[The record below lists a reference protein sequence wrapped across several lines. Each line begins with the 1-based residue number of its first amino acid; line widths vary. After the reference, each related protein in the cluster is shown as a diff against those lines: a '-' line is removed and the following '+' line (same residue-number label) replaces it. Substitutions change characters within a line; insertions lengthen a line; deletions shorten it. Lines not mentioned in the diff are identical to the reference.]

1 MSITVGECAENR
13 AGEAL
18 TLLRHTFQK
27 QEAPLQSRSGRN
39 SFLRTLS
46 QDKEWHTKIKQGQI
60 RLFGIFDDERLIG
73 CCLTERGHILY
84 FCLESRYR
92 RGDAAPLLL
101 DYLRTIHPDLT
112 ADVALYDRELFHD
125 CGFEGDSIQEKDG
138 QKTIPMRSHNR
149 EITHEI
155 WDLRDELGEPTGRY
169 ASRDQYRSLRS
180 GDYMLAVHIF
190 LHTPD
195 GRFLVQKRSLD
206 KDVLPGI
213 WDITGGA
220 AKAGE
225 DGRQA
230 AIRETDE
237 EIGITLAP
245 DQLQLAA
252 RLKRKRSFV
261 ELWFAKAS
269 VRPQAC
275 VLQAGEVDEVKL
287 ISKKEM
293 INLIRHAKHR
303 DAIYKATAIAAIQNT
318 K

>member
-1 MSITVGECAENR
+1 MNITVGECAENR

-18 TLLRHTFQK
+18 SLLRRSFQK
-27 QEAPLQSRSGRN
+27 QEAPLQARAGRN
-39 SFLRTLS
+39 SLLRNLS
-46 QDKEWHTKIKQGQI
+46 QDKEWHKKIEQGQV
-60 RLFGIFDDERLIG
+60 RLFGIFDGERLIG
-73 CCLTERGHILY
+73 CCLMEQRHILY

-101 DYLRTIHPDLT
+101 DYLRTIHSDLT
-112 ADVALYDRELFHD
+112 ADVALYDCELFHD

-138 QKTIPMRSHNR
+138 RKIVPMQSHGHK
-149 EITHEI
+149 ITHEI

-195 GRFLVQKRSLD
+195 GRFLVQKRSQE

-230 AIRETDE
+230 AIRETAE
-237 EIGITLAP
+237 EIGVTLTP
-245 DQLQLAA
+245 DQLQLSA

-269 VRPQAC
+269 VRAQAC

-293 INLIRHAKHR
+293 VDLIRQAKHR

>member
-1 MSITVGECAENR
+1 MSITIGECAENR

-18 TLLRHTFQK
+18 TLLRRSFQK
-27 QEAPLQSRSGRN
+27 QEAPLQSRAGRGAM
-39 SFLRTLS
+39 LRHLS
-46 QDKEWHTKIKQGQI
+46 QDKAWHKKIEQGQV

-73 CCLTERGHILY
+73 CCLMERAHILH
-84 FCLESRYR
+84 FCLENRYR
-92 RGDAAPLLL
+92 RGDAAPLLF
-101 DYLRTIHPDLT
+101 DYLRTVSPDLT
-112 ADVALYDRELFHD
+112 ADAALYDRELFQV
-125 CGFEGDSIQEKDG
+125 CGFEGDTVCDRDGRKTVLMQSIG
-138 QKTIPMRSHNR
+138 H

-180 GDYMLAVHIF
+180 GDYMLAVHVF
-190 LHTPD
+190 LYTPN
-195 GRFLVQKRSLD
+195 GKFLVQKRSLK

-230 AIRETDE
+230 ALRETEE
-237 EIGITLAP
+237 EIGITLSP
-245 DQLQLAA
+245 EQLHLAA

-261 ELWFAKAS
+261 ELWFAKTD
-269 VRPQAC
+269 VR
-275 VLQAGEVDEVKL
+275 LQECILQVGEVDEVKL

-293 INLIRHAKHR
+293 VHLITHAKHR
-303 DAIYKATAIAAIQNT
+303 DAVYKATAIHAIN
-318 K
+318 KIK

>member
-1 MSITVGECAENR
+1 MNITVGECAENR

-18 TLLRHTFQK
+18 SLLRRLFHK
-27 QEAPLQSRSGRN
+27 QEAPLQSRAGRGAV
-39 SFLRTLS
+39 LRSLS
-46 QDKEWHTKIKQGQI
+46 QDKAWHKKIEQGQV
-60 RLFGIFDDERLIG
+60 RLFGIFDGERLIG
-73 CCLTERGHILY
+73 CCLTEQGHILY
-84 FCLESRYR
+84 FCLENRYR
-92 RGDAAPLLL
+92 RGDAAPLLM
-101 DYLRTIHPDLT
+101 DYLRTVHPDLT
-112 ADVALYDRELFHD
+112 ADAALYDRELFCD
-125 CGFEGDSIQEKDG
+125 CGFEGDSTQEKDG
-138 QKTIPMRSHNR
+138 RKFIPMRSKGH

-180 GDYMLAVHIF
+180 GEYMLAVHIF

-195 GRFLVQKRSLD
+195 GRFLVQKRSEE

-230 AIRETDE
+230 AIRETHE
-237 EIGITLAP
+237 EIGIRLSP

-261 ELWFAKAS
+261 ELWFAKTA
-269 VRPQAC
+269 VRLQEC

-287 ISKKEM
+287 ISEKEM
-293 INLIRHAKHR
+293 VTLIRQAKHR
-303 DAIYKATAIAAIQNT
+303 DAIYKTTAIAAIH
-318 K
+318 KIK

>member
-18 TLLRHTFQK
+18 TLLRRSFQK
-27 QEAPLQSRSGRN
+27 QEAPLQSHAGRGAV
-39 SFLRTLS
+39 LRNLS
-46 QDKEWHTKIKQGQI
+46 QGKAWHKKIEQGQV

-73 CCLTERGHILY
+73 CCLMTQSHILH
-84 FCLESRYR
+84 FCLENRYR
-92 RGDAAPLLL
+92 RGDAAPLFF
-101 DYLRTIHPDLT
+101 DYLRTVSPDLT
-112 ADVALYDRELFHD
+112 VDAALYDHELFHA
-125 CGFEGDSIQEKDG
+125 CGFKGDTVCDKDG
-138 QKTIPMRSHNR
+138 RKTVPMHSAGHK
-149 EITHEI
+149 ITHEI

-180 GDYMLAVHIF
+180 GDYMLAVHIYLYTSDGKF
-190 LHTPD
+190 LI
-195 GRFLVQKRSLD
+195 QKRSLE

-230 AIRETDE
+230 AIRETKE
-237 EIGITLAP
+237 EIGISLNPDRLHLAV
-245 DQLQLAA
+245 

-261 ELWFAKAS
+261 ELWFAKTD
-269 VRPQAC
+269 VRLQDC
-275 VLQAGEVDEVKL
+275 VLQVGEVDEVKL

-293 INLIRHAKHR
+293 VNLIRQAKHR
-303 DAIYKATAIAAIQNT
+303 DSIYKAAAMAAIN
-318 K
+318 KIK